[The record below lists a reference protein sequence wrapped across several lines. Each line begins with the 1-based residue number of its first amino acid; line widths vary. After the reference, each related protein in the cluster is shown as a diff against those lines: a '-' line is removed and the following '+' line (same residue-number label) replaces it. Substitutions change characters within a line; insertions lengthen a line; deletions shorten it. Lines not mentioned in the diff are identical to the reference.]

1 MKLVKSEEIATG
13 ISEELKYLKY
23 VKNIIEWPLEKNL
36 NDTYKMISNKIQE
49 EMKKTKELIETDK
62 INVGDCVSCKGNFIK
77 TKNNDIEMDIAYLYI
92 AENKRTREFYII
104 DLFSG
109 EVKFTAENLDK
120 IRDVISTMFTD
131 VTIETRSVK
140 FVENRD

>member
-49 EMKKTKELIETDK
+49 EEIKKRNKEGGLI
-62 INVGDCVSCKGNFIK
+62 
-77 TKNNDIEMDIAYLYI
+77 L
-92 AENKRTREFYII
+92 
-104 DLFSG
+104 
-109 EVKFTAENLDK
+109 
-120 IRDVISTMFTD
+120 
-131 VTIETRSVK
+131 
-140 FVENRD
+140 